1 MEYTVE
7 QPSAVERK
15 VNVTIPVEE
24 VNAAISAT
32 IAIYRTS
39 SDFKGFRK
47 GKVPAKMVEAR
58 FKNQIYEEA
67 TTDLVNYQ
75 INEILGELK
84 LAPLS
89 RLDVDAKTLV
99 RDEEFNYSV
108 GFEVAPEFDLPSY
121 DNLAVE
127 QEKAE
132 IKAEEIDSV
141 IERIRGNLAEEV
153 KVEEDRTAA
162 DGDIVFISFNAWED
176 GKAIDEIKAD
186 NFRMV
191 LGEGQSLPEFEGI
204 VKKLKAG
211 EKGEG
216 DVSFPEDFINKDFA
230 GKTVTMRVT
239 LNSIMAQKLPEVDND
254 FAAKAGGFRDVEQL
268 REAIENS
275 YMESRKS
282 LVKAAAQKDMI
293 DGLLAKTDFPL
304 PPAMVEENIDRL
316 VQDFVQRLEQQG
328 KRLDSVGKKP
338 EEIREDHRGAAE
350 MTVRTQLFLLAV
362 AAKEDLSVSRD
373 EVEAYVRQEAIR
385 NQQDPE
391 EVRRFYEDNN
401 LMFAL
406 KDRLLCDKA
415 VEVIYS
421 RAKITEVEPKAGDA
435 EAAEKP
441 AKKAAPKKAEAKAE
455 AASGELILTKGGTP
469 FKTEGA
475 AKSRLSAL
483 EIEGEV
489 VEHDGGYAIQ
499 PKA

>member
-7 QPSAVERK
+7 QKSPVERK
-15 VNVTIPVEE
+15 INVTIPVEE

-67 TTDLVNYQ
+67 TTDLVNYE

-84 LAPLS
+84 LTPLS
-89 RLDVDAKTLV
+89 RLDVDAKVLV
-99 RDEEFNYSV
+99 RDETFSYSV
-108 GFEVAPEFDLPSY
+108 SFEVAPEIKLPVY
-121 DNLAVE
+121 DNLEVE

-132 IKAEEIDSV
+132 IKAEEIDAV

-153 KVEEDRTAA
+153 KVEDKRVAG
-162 DGDIVFISFNAWED
+162 DGDIVYISFNAWED

-239 LNSIMAQKLPEVDND
+239 LHEIKAQKLPEVDND

-275 YMESRKS
+275 YMESRKN
-282 LVKAAAQKDMI
+282 LVKAAAQKDMV
-293 DGLLAKTDFPL
+293 DGLLAKIDFPV
-304 PPAMVEENIDRL
+304 PPAMVEEHIDNMVR
-316 VQDFVQRLEQQG
+316 DFVQRLEQQG
-328 KRLDSVGKKP
+328 RRLESVGKKP
-338 EEIREDHRGAAE
+338 EEIREDHRAAAE
-350 MTVRTQLFLLAV
+350 ATVRTQLLLLAI
-362 AAKEDLSVSRD
+362 ANNEDLTVSRD

-385 NQQDPE
+385 NRQDPE
-391 EVRRFYEDNN
+391 AVRRFYEDNN

-415 VEVIYS
+415 VELVYS
-421 RAKITEVEPKAGDA
+421 RAKVTEVEPKT
-435 EAAEKP
+435 EKAEKKAP
-441 AKKAAPKKAEAKAE
+441 AKKAAPKADKPAAAE
-455 AASGELILTKGGTP
+455 AASGELIMTKGGTP

-475 AKSRLSAL
+475 AKSRLAAL
-483 EIEGEV
+483 EIEGDI
-489 VEHDGGYAIQ
+489 VECDGGFAIK